1 MKYKIKQ
8 LSIETSRY
16 LNLSK
21 RIVHK
26 YEQRLNDIKDT
37 NKYLEKQEHVF
48 KTESSRILRSTVISL
63 KN

>member
-21 RIVHK
+21 RTVHK
-26 YEQRLNDIKDT
+26 YEQRINDIKDT
-37 NKYLEKQEHVF
+37 NKHLEKTGTYVF
-48 KTESSRILRSTVISL
+48 KTESSRIRKMKFL
-63 KN
+63 KY